1 MYYDLMPSPVG
12 ELTLCS
18 NGAAITGLHIAGD
31 RYFAGPPADWVR
43 RPDDPLLQEA
53 RRQLDEYFAGRR
65 RRFDLP
71 LAPAG
76 TPFQR
81 AVWSALVGIPAG
93 VTTSYGELAA
103 SIGRPS
109 DQANPY
115 DNSSFKGKVVE
126 ITEDGAHEHIEKL
139 SHKYTGKPYAW
150 HQPGEQRVIIKI
162 AKAAPKSA
170 TA

>member
-53 RRQLDEYFAGRR
+53 RRQLSEYFAGRR

-93 VTTSYGELAA
+93 ATTSYGELAA

-109 DQANPY
+109 AARAVGTAIGRNPVCIIVPCHRVLAAGGAFGGY
-115 DNSSFKGKVVE
+115 VAGAACKQLLLA
-126 ITEDGAHEHIEKL
+126 TEGVAVHN
-139 SHKYTGKPYAW
+139 
-150 HQPGEQRVIIKI
+150 
-162 AKAAPKSA
+162 
-170 TA
+170 